1 MRNPEL
7 KIMTLEQA
15 VAWRAELKK
24 AGVML
29 VATNGCFDIRHR
41 GHAEYLAHARQLG
54 GALLLAV
61 NDDATIR
68 AIKGPTR
75 PVNPEEDRAYVLAS
89 LESVDAVVVFKTQ
102 TATPLLETI
111 RPDVYAKGGDYTID
125 TIVQEERRALE
136 AFGCKIVI
144 LPAVPGRSTTTT
156 IKRINEG
163 AG

>member
-1 MRNPEL
+1 
-7 KIMTLEQA
+7 MTLEQA

-24 AGVML
+24 AAVAL
-29 VATNGCFDIRHR
+29 VATNGCFDILHR
-41 GHAEYLAHARQLG
+41 GHAEYLARARQLG